1 MKIFNTEFEVSMRIL
16 ILLDCANSWLNDNK
30 IIYLD
35 FFSLYSKTYEI
46 QDENLNGDCS
56 FMINDLTIQRNL
68 YKKSIKELAIDGFI
82 QIKADDTGYS
92 YKINSN
98 GSSLVSKMETEYAMK
113 YKTIAETIIKKFSNY
128 SDERIKEYAKKMEEK
143 SANESY

>member
-16 ILLDCANSWLNDNK
+16 ILLDCANSWLSDDK

-56 FMINDLTIQRNL
+56 FMISDLTVQRNL
-68 YKKSIKELAIDGFI
+68 YKKSIKELAVDGFI
-82 QIKADDTGYS
+82 RIKADETGYS
-92 YKINSN
+92 YKINKN
-98 GSSLVSKMETEYAMK
+98 GSSLVSEMETEYAMK
-113 YKTIAETIIKKFSNY
+113 YKTMAEAVLRKLSNY
-128 SDERIKEYAKKMEEK
+128 SVEHIKKYAKEMEVK
-143 SANESY
+143 